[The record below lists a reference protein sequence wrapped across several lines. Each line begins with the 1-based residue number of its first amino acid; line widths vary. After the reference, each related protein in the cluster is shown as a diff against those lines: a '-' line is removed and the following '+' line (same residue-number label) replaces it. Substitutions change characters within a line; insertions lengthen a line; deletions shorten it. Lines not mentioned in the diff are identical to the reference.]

1 MTTPTTNYPYQDFNR
16 IEFWANYDST
26 NGRHPLRG
34 VTRSPLRMATYQ
46 LDNSF
51 AEVQR
56 TNRQHENLALI
67 RRNMKEEREK
77 HMYVKVTLIL

>member
-1 MTTPTTNYPYQDFNR
+1 MTKNNCTYQDFNR
-16 IEFWANYDST
+16 IEFWANYDA
-26 NGRHPLRG
+26 NNERHPMRID
-34 VTRSPLRMATYQ
+34 RSPLRMVTYQ

-67 RRNMKEEREK
+67 RRNIEEAREN
-77 HMYVKVTLIL
+77 HM

>member
-1 MTTPTTNYPYQDFNR
+1 MTTNNYTYQDFNR
-16 IEFWANYDST
+16 IEFWANYDG
-26 NGRHPLRG
+26 GRPLR
-34 VTRSPLRMATYQ
+34 VNRSPLRTATYQ

-67 RRNMKEEREK
+67 RRNIEEEREN
-77 HMYVKVTLIL
+77 HM

>member
-1 MTTPTTNYPYQDFNR
+1 MTTNDYNYQEFNR
-16 IEFWANYDST
+16 IEFWANYDT
-26 NGRHPLRG
+26 NNGRHPMRI
-34 VTRSPLRMATYQ
+34 TRSPLRMATYQ

-67 RRNMKEEREK
+67 RRNIEEEREK
-77 HMYVKVTLIL
+77 HM